1 MQAVDTFGLNS
12 NGFSSLRS
20 PIPLE
25 AVQTLNVQLSPYD
38 ARYAGF
44 TGALINAVTKSGT
57 NEFHGSAKYEE
68 TTQDMR
74 AKNPVTQ
81 LKETFKET
89 TYSYTLGGPIIKD
102 KLFFFLSYE
111 DFKRNA
117 APPQANFIPDATV
130 LAGIVARA
138 KALGYDA
145 GTILANN
152 ISYQRTVI
160 GKVDYNISDQHRLS
174 VTYRQNHGQDN
185 VFANY
190 TGSTATSLSNY
201 WYTQPRLTDSYTAQL
216 FSNWTPD
223 FHTEVDVSYTK
234 FDGSPKNNGAAFP
247 QVQVNGVSGTRLD
260 NGLTITSGSVYLGTE
275 SSRQL
280 NAITTKENNAKFI
293 GEYSYGNHNISFGLE
308 DDSTKYK
315 NAFVQYTDGYYTFA
329 NPTTWNNGTPPSA
342 YQLAKAYPGFTIGD
356 AIANWR
362 YDAYAAFIQDTWK
375 PTKRLTLLMGLRFDN
390 PYIPEKP
397 PVAAGFS
404 TAGFALDNGTPIT
417 RNDTTNSGNSTFA
430 PRVGFT
436 YDLNTTR
443 KTQIRGGFGLFQ
455 GKNPAVWISN
465 AYSNAGSVANVTA
478 TTAQLPTIVFNPDV
492 NSQTPPA
499 GTLPTPNINIT
510 DPKFKQPALW
520 KSNIAI
526 DHQLPF
532 GGITATAEY
541 YYNKVDE
548 GLNTQFLNYQV
559 ATSGPT
565 TLPDGRIRY
574 AGNVTP
580 AANFA
585 VTGITSLAAAQA
597 AFGTGVTY
605 NTTTGVITFPSTS
618 VTGRRHIATYADVF
632 YLTNSKKGY
641 SDGVTLS
648 LARPLKNHWGWSVSW
663 THAHGTETSPMTSSV
678 ASSNY
683 SARAVFN
690 PNEDVASTSNTN
702 ITDRIVATLTR
713 EFNFFKDVKY
723 SKSTVALV
731 YQGRT
736 GHNYSW
742 VFKGDANGDGY
753 TFNDLLYVPTGPSDP
768 KVTWAST
775 TERDAFFAFVN
786 STSLSKY
793 AGGFAPRNGETSPWI
808 QTVDLKLTQEIPLLA
823 SHGVRA
829 ELYLNVVNIANW
841 FNKKWGIQEELPFSY
856 KRAVAGAT
864 FLPTA
869 NGGAGAWSY
878 TYNANTLDALPITAN
893 DTPVSRW
900 QALAGIRL
908 RF

>member
-1 MQAVDTFGLNS
+1 M
-12 NGFSSLRS
+12 
-20 PIPLE
+20 
-25 AVQTLNVQLSPYD
+25 
-38 ARYAGF
+38 
-44 TGALINAVTKSGT
+44 
-57 NEFHGSAKYEE
+57 
-68 TTQDMR
+68 
-74 AKNPVTQ
+74 
-81 LKETFKET
+81 
-89 TYSYTLGGPIIKD
+89 
-102 KLFFFLSYE
+102 
-111 DFKRNA
+111 
-117 APPQANFIPDATV
+117 
-130 LAGIVARA
+130 
-138 KALGYDA
+138 
-145 GTILANN
+145 
-152 ISYQRTVI
+152 
-160 GKVDYNISDQHRLS
+160 
-174 VTYRQNHGQDN
+174 
-185 VFANY
+185 
-190 TGSTATSLSNY
+190 
-201 WYTQPRLTDSYTAQL
+201 
-216 FSNWTPD
+216 
-223 FHTEVDVSYTK
+223 
-234 FDGSPKNNGAAFP
+234 
-247 QVQVNGVSGTRLD
+247 
-260 NGLTITSGSVYLGTE
+260 
-275 SSRQL
+275 
-280 NAITTKENNAKFI
+280 
-293 GEYSYGNHNISFGLE
+293 
-308 DDSTKYK
+308 
-315 NAFVQYTDGYYTFA
+315 
-329 NPTTWNNGTPPSA
+329 
-342 YQLAKAYPGFTIGD
+342 
-356 AIANWR
+356 
-362 YDAYAAFIQDTWK
+362 
-375 PTKRLTLLMGLRFDN
+375 
-390 PYIPEKP
+390 
-397 PVAAGFS
+397 
-404 TAGFALDNGTPIT
+404 
-417 RNDTTNSGNSTFA
+417 
-430 PRVGFT
+430 
-436 YDLNTTR
+436 
-443 KTQIRGGFGLFQ
+443 
-455 GKNPAVWISN
+455 
-465 AYSNAGSVANVTA
+465 
-478 TTAQLPTIVFNPDV
+478 
-492 NSQTPPA
+492 
-499 GTLPTPNINIT
+499 
-510 DPKFKQPALW
+510 
-520 KSNIAI
+520 
-526 DHQLPF
+526 
-532 GGITATAEY
+532 
-541 YYNKVDE
+541 
-548 GLNTQFLNYQV
+548 
-559 ATSGPT
+559 
-565 TLPDGRIRY
+565 
-574 AGNVTP
+574 
-580 AANFA
+580 
-585 VTGITSLAAAQA
+585 
-597 AFGTGVTY
+597 TY

-702 ITDRIVATLTR
+702 ITDRIVATLTS